1 MKLNPD
7 QEGAFCGEFRGDG
20 FARHAKIIL
29 FDCPRPKRRRF
40 TRLRNDR
47 GMPI

>member
-1 MKLNPD
+1 MKLDPD
-7 QEGAFCGEFRGDG
+7 QEGAFRGEFRGDG

-40 TRLRNDR
+40 IHWANDR
-47 GMPI
+47 RMLI